1 MKFWA
6 ILLSGKME
14 QDSLLFDSDERY
26 EYLHL
31 KTSKDQIISA
41 FNVWSYDTKSVKL
54 VCFWDIF
61 WAAFSVSFVASEG
74 FLTKLILLLPDGH
87 LSKCFFPFAWCFT
100 FSIPLLAILTD
111 FQQTLQKALA
121 SSLSSL
127 YNQVL
132 NSSSTSHESG
142 SLLLY
147 FIHSTFLN
155 EKNNSNDVQ
164 WKITTNKSVQFLNLD
179 NTALNTKKLSL
190 LNKTVW
196 TNGN

>member
-6 ILLSGKME
+6 ILLSVKME

-87 LSKCFFPFAWCFT
+87 LSKCFFPFACCVT
-100 FSIPLLAILTD
+100 FSIPLLAMLKD
-111 FQQTLQKALA
+111 FQQTLQKALV
-121 SSLSSL
+121 SSLSL
-127 YNQVL
+127 CNQVL
-132 NSSSTSHESG
+132 NSCSNSHESWN
-142 SLLLY
+142 LLLY
-147 FIHSTFLN
+147 LGIPLYFSKR
-155 EKNNSNDVQ
+155 KNNSNDAQ
-164 WKITTNKSVQFLNLD
+164 WKTTTSKSVQFLDLD
-179 NTALNTKKLSL
+179 NTALNKKKLSL